1 MTNEDIK
8 QATKCHMCEH
18 YRKYR
23 PKERCDAPIE
33 VNEKC
38 MEEFNKWKRDYIIKW
53 ASLMG

>member
-1 MTNEDIK
+1 MNEDIK
-8 QATKCHMCEH
+8 QATKCHTCEY